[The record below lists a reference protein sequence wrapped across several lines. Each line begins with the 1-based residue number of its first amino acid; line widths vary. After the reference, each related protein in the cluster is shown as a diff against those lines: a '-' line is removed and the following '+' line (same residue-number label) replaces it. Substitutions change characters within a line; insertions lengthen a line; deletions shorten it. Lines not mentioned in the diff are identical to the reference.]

1 MDVDRV
7 FELDAR
13 AVASVRKL
21 EKRRFA
27 WDRLVQSEGRP
38 FVAVLGARGAGK
50 TVLLRQLRARLTDA
64 LYLSA
69 DALEADVDLF
79 ELARRL
85 QEGYGVTAL
94 CIDEIHFVRDYAR
107 HLKLIHDFLPVR
119 LWFTSSVA
127 FSLTA
132 ANWDLSRRVVSIA
145 LEPFSYREYLWF
157 AHDQETQPLPLER
170 CLSEPIPPDYL
181 RMAWRFT
188 SYLEGGLH
196 PFQLAPGA
204 ARGVFENML
213 EKVITSDI
221 PGYDPSL
228 SVEDLDNMR
237 KVVRFIGRSPVD
249 GINYSSVAAN
259 VGFTKYKA
267 EKYLEYLE
275 RSFILTR
282 IFPAGTNVTKEPKVL
297 MQLPYRLLY
306 RDWESAVGAIRE
318 DFFAHAMRQHGYT
331 FTYAKSTRGA
341 KTPDYLLDLEGTPV
355 VVEIGGKG
363 KGRSQ
368 FKELDYERKVV
379 LYDNAEGSKPPIPGQ
394 RVPLFCLGF
403 A

>member
-1 MDVDRV
+1 MNVDRL

-13 AVASVRKL
+13 AVESVRRL
-21 EKRRFA
+21 EKRRFV
-27 WDRLVQSEGRP
+27 WERLVQTEGRP
-38 FVAVLGARGAGK
+38 FVAVLGPRGAGK
-50 TVLLRQLRARLTDA
+50 TVLLRQLRAELSDA

-69 DALEADVDLF
+69 DALDTDVDLF

-85 QEGYGVTAL
+85 HEGYGISAL
-94 CIDEIHFVRDYAR
+94 CIDEIHFVREYAR
-107 HLKLIHDFLPVR
+107 HLKLIHDFLPVK

-127 FSLTA
+127 LSLTA
-132 ANWDLSRRVVSIA
+132 TNWDLSQRVVPIA

-157 AHDQETQPLPLER
+157 AHDQGTQPLPLDS

-181 RMAWRFT
+181 RLGRRFK

-204 ARGVFENML
+204 ERGVFENML
-213 EKVITSDI
+213 EKVLTSDI

-267 EKYLEYLE
+267 EKYLECLE

-297 MQLPYRLLY
+297 MQLPNRLLY
-306 RDWESAVGAIRE
+306 RDWESAVGALRE

-341 KTPDYLLDLEGTPV
+341 KTPDYLLDLEGKPV

-379 LYDNAEGSKPPIPGQ
+379 LYDDADGSKLPVPGQ
-394 RVPLFCLGF
+394 RVPLFCIGF